1 MTEHSTVLSKGR
13 KKRAMSATLAT
24 PEEIG
29 GFGLLGT
36 HPLHKTSKVRCAG
49 PHVAPVDGLLL
60 VQLKALAG
68 CEPLLCL
75 AH

>member
-13 KKRAMSATLAT
+13 KKRAIPATLAT

-49 PHVAPVDGLLL
+49 SRVAQCDR
-60 VQLKALAG
+60 LA
-68 CEPLLCL
+68 
-75 AH
+75 AA